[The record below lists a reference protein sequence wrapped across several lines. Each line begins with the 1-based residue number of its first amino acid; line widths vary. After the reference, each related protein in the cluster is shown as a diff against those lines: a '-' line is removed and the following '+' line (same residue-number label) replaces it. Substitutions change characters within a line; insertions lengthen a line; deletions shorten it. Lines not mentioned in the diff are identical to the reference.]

1 MSEWFSKFNESTILK
16 NSNPYRLIYLVLKF
30 AKEHKCPVQ
39 RSAFTYWENEIP
51 SRINLGKR
59 KYGGPFT
66 TEEIEDV
73 RTLNFLHLFK
83 LLQSL
88 AGILISSYFIQSS
101 STTLIVITPN
111 SDFLIS
117 TLCHTATV
125 GFLILARVLFS
136 NFCKYYLSHSNLWT
150 IVRFVKLSCTSI
162 CNINCYYSLLLISA
176 CYNYKKA
183 SISYVWMLMCY
194 HCQSTSELF
203 LASAQPRILA
213 LNFMIS
219 LLCG

>member
-1 MSEWFSKFNESTILK
+1 MSEWFSKFNESTISK

-59 KYGGPFT
+59 KYGDPFT

-83 LLQSL
+83 LLLSL

-111 SDFLIS
+111 SDFMIS
-117 TLCHTATV
+117 ALCHTATV

-162 CNINCYYSLLLISA
+162 CNINCYYCLLL
-176 CYNYKKA
+176 
-183 SISYVWMLMCY
+183 VFLMCGCSCAIIANLHQNY
-194 HCQSTSELF
+194 SWHLRNP
-203 LASAQPRILA
+203 AS
-213 LNFMIS
+213 
-219 LLCG
+219 